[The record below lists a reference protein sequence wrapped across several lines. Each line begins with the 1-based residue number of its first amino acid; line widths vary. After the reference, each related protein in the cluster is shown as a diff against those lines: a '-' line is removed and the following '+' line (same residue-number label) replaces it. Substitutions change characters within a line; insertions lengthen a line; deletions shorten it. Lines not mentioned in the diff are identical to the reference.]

1 MLQLSGSLG
10 CAPDDRGGRAW
21 AARIPC
27 GRTLSLTLTLIAA
40 LLPLVLNAAEGAPRP
55 AVTAEGAY
63 TAEVISVARGGLRGG
78 AVYQA
83 LAEAAAVT
91 DLAALLGAPAGTVL
105 RVSAIFPHGGD
116 FGGTRLGDLQG
127 VSNIAAYHEPSL
139 FELSVATELAGG
151 RLALC
156 AGRLVADGDFATT
169 EGGGVFLNS
178 SFGWPACISAN
189 TRNTGPTFE
198 RSGLGVQ
205 GAFALTEQVTLRAG
219 VYDGDTLDDPD
230 GDPARY
236 PHGLHVEL
244 GHGQGAF
251 ALTELDVAWSRGP
264 EGAGRPGCFKVGA
277 WGHTADFADLADP
290 GLSHAGNYGIYLVAE
305 QMLWREPGAGAG
317 ASGGEAIRGLT
328 GFVRAGFSPGD
339 RNLYSQTA
347 DAGLSYTGLLPGRPA
362 DILGL
367 GLAWVRLSEGYRRAE
382 RAAGATVES
391 EGEGVVELSY
401 QVVLGDRWSFTPDL
415 QWIRQPGGSRAVG
428 DALVIGLRTRLSF

>member
-27 GRTLSLTLTLIAA
+27 GRTLTLIAA

-63 TAEVISVARGGLRGG
+63 TAEVLSVARGGLRGG

-83 LAEAAAVT
+83 LAEAAVVT

-367 GLAWVRLSEGYRRAE
+367 GLAWVRLSEGYRCAE